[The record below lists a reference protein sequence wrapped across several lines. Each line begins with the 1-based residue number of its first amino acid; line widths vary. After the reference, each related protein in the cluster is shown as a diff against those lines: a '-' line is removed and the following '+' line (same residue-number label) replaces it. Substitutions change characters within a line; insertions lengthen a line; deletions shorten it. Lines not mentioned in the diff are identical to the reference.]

1 MPLDEYCL
9 PSSNILSNHC
19 PDVLIY
25 SIQIESEYHER
36 KEDTNILGINRKGRT
51 VLSHRPQLIFLAA
64 RLA

>member
-25 SIQIESEYHER
+25 SIQIDSEYHER
-36 KEDTNILGINRKGRT
+36 KEDSRYQTHELFYRIDHN
-51 VLSHRPQLIFLAA
+51 
-64 RLA
+64 